1 MMADFFFY
9 QRNKVDKNQALFC
22 EIYKCTQYFVCRKA
36 DNLNQQRSNLEQE
49 KLELETK
56 IRNLDY
62 KLSEESEMRKNA
74 ETLLSKTKEQLN
86 KKEEQYTRYIHVVR
100 KIIHFNLHN

>member
-1 MMADFFFY
+1 
-9 QRNKVDKNQALFC
+9 
-22 EIYKCTQYFVCRKA
+22 
-36 DNLNQQRSNLEQE
+36 
-49 KLELETK
+49 
-56 IRNLDY
+56 
-62 KLSEESEMRKNA
+62 MRKNA